1 MLRIFFNIFTF
12 SLTQLKSYKKENK
25 NGFKITDLLMN
36 IKLYVLT
43 RYPIIVHEQR
53 AKFLPNTENDS

>member
-1 MLRIFFNIFTF
+1 
-12 SLTQLKSYKKENK
+12 
-25 NGFKITDLLMN
+25 MN

-43 RYPIIVHEQR
+43 RYPIIVHEG